1 MQRLVPMLA
10 AVLAASILYCN
21 DAHSQ
26 LVAELGGGVGL
37 QGITY
42 LVVDT
47 PANDLYLAGAF
58 TWANNQQVS
67 PGILRWGDEGLQSV
81 GCGVGWDC
89 VAFINQGGLQ
99 NPAFA
104 LAKWNGDLYLGGSF
118 FFTLAGVEYNWV
130 MRWDGAVWHPIPG
143 IDGPV
148 KSIKVIDDQL
158 IVAGWFTYADT
169 VLANGLARWD
179 GGSWHRVLDVPAFY
193 VGGGPNLVQDVEVY
207 QGEWYL
213 GGNLSSPAR
222 DLVKWNGNTWETVG
236 GSFLG
241 TFSQVNKLRVY
252 NDRLYVAGSFSRCPE
267 HAGVPTNPGSGI
279 VAWDGTS
286 WDDLGG
292 GTCGSPNGSVLSMA
306 WWNDELY
313 ACGIFDVMGGQPGG
327 RLAKWDGERWCML
340 TPPSFWGVG
349 GPAALEVY
357 NDSLYI
363 GGSFLVAGGDSM
375 SCFVKW
381 TGGDYTYS
389 CGALSVEEV
398 DAPATEALSC
408 FPNPSDGILQ
418 ITAPAWA
425 DCRCE
430 LRVRDAIGRLVM
442 HRSFDCA
449 ELDVKALSP
458 GAYSI
463 QLRDPVSGQ
472 AALARFIRE

>member
-1 MQRLVPMLA
+1 M
-10 AVLAASILYCN
+10 
-21 DAHSQ
+21 
-26 LVAELGGGVGL
+26 

-42 LVVDT
+42 MVVDT

-58 TWANNQQVS
+58 TWANDQQVS
-67 PGILRWGDEGLQSV
+67 PGILRWGDEGLESV

-89 VAFINQGGLQ
+89 IAFINQGGLQ

-118 FFTLAGVEYNWV
+118 FFTLGGIEYNWV
-130 MRWDGAVWHPIPG
+130 MRWDGTSWHPIPG
-143 IDGPV
+143 LDGPV

-179 GGSWHRVLDVPAFY
+179 GEAWHRVIDVPVFSAGDINY
-193 VGGGPNLVQDVEVY
+193 VNDVVKYQD
-207 QGEWYL
+207 QWYL
-213 GGNLSSPAR
+213 GGNLLSPAR
-222 DLVKWNGNTWETVG
+222 DLVKWSGQSWETVG
-236 GSFLG
+236 GGFLG
-241 TFSQVNKLRVY
+241 IFSQVNKLRVY

-267 HAGVPTNPGSGI
+267 HAGVLSNPGSGV
-279 VAWDGTS
+279 VAWDGS
-286 WDDLGG
+286 AWDDLGG
-292 GTCGSPNGSVLSMA
+292 GTCGSPNGSVLSIA

-340 TPPSFWGVG
+340 TPPGFWGLG

-381 TGGDYTYS
+381 VGGDYTYS
-389 CGALSVEEV
+389 CGAQSVAEA
-398 DAPATEALSC
+398 DTESGGLVCS
-408 FPNPSDGILQ
+408 PNPTSGALMVK
-418 ITAPAWA
+418 APAWA
-425 DCRCE
+425 NHGCS
-430 LRVRDAIGRLVM
+430 LRVINTAGIEVLRLNFT
-442 HRSFDCA
+442 HSSSFDVSS
-449 ELDVKALSP
+449 LPSGVYALTL
-458 GAYSI
+458 
-463 QLRDPVSGQ
+463 QNQSGRSSTG
-472 AALARFIRE
+472 LFLKD